1 MFATTIQSQGLPGP
15 EGVTREAGERFE
27 FSLCLAEQNGNRWL
41 LGIPS
46 LREDRVTYLPTS
58 EAQGAW
64 VDEQSD
70 LMVPAGIGLSWWFHD
85 ACAAF
90 EFVERLGPSR
100 QGATLQERY
109 LEQGHDLIAPPRKT
123 AEELLGRAQEALGA
137 QACASAFDLATRL
150 LVAEGF
156 RLQARRLRWQVLLT
170 LGCADAAAREQ
181 GILDLLGAPKGTGAP
196 PSPAPLPLPVAPGHR
211 AVAVELQGLPLRAPA
226 IENALSRYLFRR
238 QKRPRRPSCCRLPQ
252 RPIEPRSPASALG
265 FPVCVSCSSVFL
277 VLLLWRGQLGFVDR
291 VVIAQAA
298 MAPMVTAGVVAA
310 DNKLSPGL
318 AATMIAV
325 GVPLSLLTVPIWW
338 RLLS

>member
-70 LMVPAGIGLSWWFHD
+70 LMVPAGLGLSWWFHD

-90 EFVERLGPSR
+90 EFVERLGPCR

-137 QACASAFDLATRL
+137 HACASAFDLATRL

-181 GILDLLGAPKGTGAP
+181 GILDLLGAPKGPGAP

-226 IENALSRYLFRR
+226 IENALSRYLFRLDV
-238 QKRPRRPSCCRLPQ
+238 P
-252 RPIEPRSPASALG
+252 PAGPLLVRFPLTSALEPERPEQANWLPG
-265 FPVCVSCSSVFL
+265 AGATCVGTTWSLRDDDAVE
-277 VLLLWRGQLGFVDR
+277 RFVSA
-291 VVIAQAA
+291 AQASLR
-298 MAPMVTAGVVAA
+298 GL
-310 DNKLSPGL
+310 NRWSLSSRIRRAREEGRCP
-318 AATMIAV
+318 
-325 GVPLSLLTVPIWW
+325 
-338 RLLS
+338 